1 MLGGFAV
8 CQVRLASSQG
18 FTKDFSRI
26 LRRGLNYDEFNAFK
40 FNPKILTYGIPS
52 IKIPFQILSRNSTPT
67 LLDKISFIF
76 EIRLKF

>member
-1 MLGGFAV
+1 MLSGFAV

-40 FNPKILTYGIPS
+40 FHHQISS
-52 IKIPFQILSRNSTPT
+52 IKFYLEFYWLNSTPA